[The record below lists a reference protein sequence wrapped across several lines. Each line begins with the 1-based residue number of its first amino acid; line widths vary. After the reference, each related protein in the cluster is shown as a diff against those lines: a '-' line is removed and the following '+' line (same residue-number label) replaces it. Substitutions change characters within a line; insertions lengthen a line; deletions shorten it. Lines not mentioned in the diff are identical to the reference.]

1 MQELAMAKA
10 AASGKQGA
18 KQDAFDALKAPK
30 PRSIVIDGLVFLG
43 GVGSLIWVLHAMAP
57 T

>member
-1 MQELAMAKA
+1 MAKKEA
-10 AASGKQGA
+10 GNSKQDA
-18 KQDAFDALKAPK
+18 KQEAFDALKGGK
-30 PRSIVIDGLVFLG
+30 PRSVVIDGLVFCG

>member
-1 MQELAMAKA
+1 MAKKA
-10 AASGKQGA
+10 DGA
-18 KQDAFDALKAPK
+18 KQEAKQQAFDALRVPK
-30 PRSIVIDGLVFLG
+30 PRSVMIDGLVFIG

>member
-1 MQELAMAKA
+1 MAKTDN
-10 AASGKQGA
+10 A
-18 KQDAFDALKAPK
+18 KQSAKREAFDSLRGPK
-30 PRSIVIDGLVFLG
+30 PRSVVIDGLVFIG